1 MTEKTPQQEMSEKMS
16 HMGRK
21 RSGRLVQ
28 PTMSEMIEA
37 RKSKVEGISY
47 QRDRGTGMRNS
58 VASGDTDKVARTIR
72 AKRKQQLGKLKPGK
86 PKIMRRK

>member
-47 QRDRGTGMRNS
+47 QRDRVTGMRNS
-58 VASGDTDKVARTIR
+58 VASGNTDKVARTIR
-72 AKRKQQLGKLKPGK
+72 AKRKQQLSKLKPGK
-86 PKIMRRK
+86 PKMIRRK